1 MDKFRVV
8 VTDANILINLIHIGQ
23 LPLLGA
29 LVGFDFVV
37 PDEVVAE
44 ILDPEQAGAL
54 QEALQAGF
62 VATASIADTE
72 ELAIFTALTTSLGKG
87 ESACLALA
95 ERRGWMIAS
104 DEGGAFRREANQR
117 LGTGRLINTLPPTSH
132 SHVVFVDSGP
142 SARHG
147 YPEQLATICC
157 GQSFRLENRIA
168 GAT

>member
-1 MDKFRVV
+1 MARVRVV

-29 LVGFDFVV
+29 LVEFDFVA

-44 ILDPEQAGAL
+44 ILDAAQAGAL

-62 VATASIADTE
+62 LASASIADTD

-95 ERRGWMIAS
+95 QRRGWMIAS
-104 DEGGAFRREANQR
+104 DERGVFRREANQR
-117 LGTGRLINTLPPTSH
+117 LGAGRLINT
-132 SHVVFVDSGP
+132 SGLLLT
-142 SARHG
+142 AIRAG
-147 YPEQLATICC
+147 VLTVEQADQAKAVLEACRFRVKFN
-157 GQSFRLENRIA
+157 SFRDLLDE
-168 GAT
+168 

>member
-1 MDKFRVV
+1 MDKVRVV

-29 LVGFDFVV
+29 LVGFDFVA

-62 VATASIADTE
+62 VAFVSIADTE

-95 ERRGWMIAS
+95 QRRGWMIAS

-117 LGTGRLINTLPPTSH
+117 LGTGRLINT
-132 SHVVFVDSGP
+132 SGLLLIAIRAGVLTVEEADQAKAVLE
-142 SARHG
+142 ARRFR
-147 YPEQLATICC
+147 IKFN
-157 GQSFRLENRIA
+157 SFRDMLD
-168 GAT
+168 G